1 MPRPDF
7 QDYLVH
13 ASHKALYRYWYS
25 RRAADGIPRKRSFDP
40 AQTGALAPA
49 LGIVEVVRQESRIR
63 FRHRY
68 SGADIV
74 RHSGHDVTGLWF
86 DEAYSGNHLR
96 QSHVD
101 YVEAAALRRPVVA
114 QRAFPLQ
121 DGSELLYDRL
131 ILPLIGDEQMVDA
144 IVHLPVFLG
153 RNGVEISQPTVR
165 SGILTKR
172 RARGARRHAVE

>member
-25 RRAADGIPRKRSFDP
+25 RRAGDGIPREQSFDP

-68 SGADIV
+68 SG
-74 RHSGHDVTGLWF
+74 T
-86 DEAYSGNHLR
+86 
-96 QSHVD
+96 
-101 YVEAAALRRPVVA
+101 PC
-114 QRAFPLQ
+114 
-121 DGSELLYDRL
+121 
-131 ILPLIGDEQMVDA
+131 GD
-144 IVHLPVFLG
+144 P
-153 RNGVEISQPTVR
+153 SSR
-165 SGILTKR
+165 SGPFRCKT
-172 RARGARRHAVE
+172 AVSCFTTA